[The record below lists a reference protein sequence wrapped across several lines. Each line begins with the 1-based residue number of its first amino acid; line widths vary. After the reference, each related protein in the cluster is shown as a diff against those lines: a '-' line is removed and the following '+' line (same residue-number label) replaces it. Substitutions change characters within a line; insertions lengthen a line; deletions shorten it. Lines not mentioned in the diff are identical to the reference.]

1 MFYDFTFILLIPA
14 ILLTLYAQ
22 FQVKNTYRRFSGVY
36 SNSGRPA
43 SIVAREILDAGGL
56 QNVRIERVAGELT
69 DHYDPRDQVLRLS
82 VGVYD
87 SPSIAAYGIAAH
99 EAGHA
104 MQHKN
109 KYVPLSIRSMI
120 VPVASFGSN
129 AAMPLFL
136 AGLIFQFGPLMDIGI
151 IFFSLAVV
159 FQVVTLPVEFNAS
172 SRAMVLLGS
181 GNYVNS
187 VELGMVKK
195 VLGAAALTYVAA
207 MAVALLNLIR
217 LVILRGSRS

>member
-1 MFYDFTFILLIPA
+1 MYYDATFILLIPA

-22 FQVKNTYRRFSGVY
+22 FQVKSTYRRYSEVY

-43 SIVAREILDAGGL
+43 SLVVREILDAGGL
-56 QNVRIERVAGELT
+56 QDVRIERVAGELT
-69 DHYDPRDQVLRLS
+69 DHYDPRDRVLRLS

-87 SPSIAAYGIAAH
+87 APSIAAYGIAAH

-104 MQHKN
+104 LQHRHN
-109 KYVPLSIRSMI
+109 YFPLSLRSII

-136 AGLIFQFGPLMDIGI
+136 VGLIFQFGLLMDIGI
-151 IFFSLAVV
+151 IFFALAVL
-159 FQVVTLPVEFNAS
+159 FQVITLPVEFNAS
-172 SRAMVLLGS
+172 SRAVGLLRAGS
-181 GNYVNS
+181 YVS
-187 VELGMVKK
+187 DAELGMVKK
-195 VLGAAALTYVAA
+195 VLSAAALTYIAA

-217 LVILRGSRS
+217 LVILRGSRN